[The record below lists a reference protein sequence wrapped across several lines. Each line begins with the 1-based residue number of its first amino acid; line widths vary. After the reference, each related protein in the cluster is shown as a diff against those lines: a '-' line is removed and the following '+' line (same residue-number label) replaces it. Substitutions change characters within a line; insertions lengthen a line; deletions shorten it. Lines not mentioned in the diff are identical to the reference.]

1 MMRLKSNN
9 PVLLVGSGVLA
20 GVLVTAIAFLV
31 ISHLPLKTW
40 DFSQTETAEP
50 RETSNRLQGKRSSTS
65 SIESGGAPRS
75 RLGGSIEETLRLD
88 NDFDQSVALYML
100 LSDANEEFV
109 LDLIDQAKDIKQ
121 LSERNEALS
130 IIFSRYAAIDPAGAF
145 LQAQEFQGTTRSR
158 LYGHVFRYWSKSDLE
173 SALASA
179 KLLNPTDRGAA
190 ARSIL
195 STRDDLSLD
204 RLYVLADELQN
215 RSYMNYL
222 ASEWWKARAQE
233 NPRSAWQDAIVS
245 TSGLGNR
252 SNTLSTV
259 AEVWWERE
267 GFYVLDEIN
276 DSSVS
281 KHNKN
286 RIFETVLF
294 HAAKTDLKGAIATAT
309 RLKMNPSSAFVS
321 GLFAKWA
328 EEDPMKVF
336 GLADSLDPRYVF
348 AAKHEAIQI
357 VARESPQKAVTLLA
371 QIGNS
376 AGARRAAGS
385 IAEAWAKTDPK
396 SALEWYVG
404 REIQPSDSVLQNIM
418 RRVIREDVDFAFETV
433 SAYQGDRGKLL
444 TNCFFDLMVN
454 SDEIA
459 ATDFLHKLSKDKRRG
474 PAIRIGVKLAL
485 TDFGQAMDLAKTLPE
500 SNREAYYE
508 QLIFAMSA
516 HHRFDLFESVEDL
529 PTPELQKYAAI
540 QLLTWNKA
548 EGLLTDQQVESL
560 RSRLDANQ
568 RKRVDSAVIIS
579 DLDFLTSSESR
590 N

>member
-1 MMRLKSNN
+1 MSNN
-9 PVLLVGSGVLA
+9 ALLLVGSGAIA
-20 GVLVTAIAFLV
+20 GVLVTAIAFMV
-31 ISHLPLKTW
+31 ISHVPLETRTRNVSK
-40 DFSQTETAEP
+40 TETAESW
-50 RETSNRLQGKRSSTS
+50 ETSSREQDKPYSTP
-65 SIESGGAPRS
+65 SIESREPSES
-75 RLGGSIEETLRLD
+75 RLNGSIAATLKSA
-88 NDFDQSVALYML
+88 NEFDQTVALYML
-100 LSDANEEFV
+100 LSDANEQSV

-121 LSERNEALS
+121 LSVRNEALS
-130 IIFSRYAAIDPAGAF
+130 IIFAKYATIDPAKAF
-145 LQAQEFQGTTRSR
+145 MQAQEFQGTTRIR
-158 LYGHVFRYWSKSDLE
+158 LYGHIFRYWSKSDLE

-179 KLLNPTDRGAA
+179 KFLNPTDRGAA

-222 ASEWWKARAQE
+222 ASERWKARAQE
-233 NPRSAWQDAIVS
+233 NPRSVWQDAIVS
-245 TSGLGNR
+245 TSGMGNR
-252 SNTLSTV
+252 SSTLSTI

-267 GFYVLDEIN
+267 GLYVLDEIN

-286 RIFETVLF
+286 RIFETVLY
-294 HAAKTDLKGAIATAT
+294 HAAKTDLEGAIATAT
-309 RLKMNPSSAFVS
+309 RLKMNPSSAFIS

-328 EEDPMKVF
+328 EEDPIRVF

-357 VARESPQKAVTLLA
+357 VARESPQQAVTLLA

-376 AGARRAAGS
+376 AGARRAARS

-404 REIQPSDSVLQNIM
+404 REIQPSDSALQTIM
-418 RRVIREDVDFAFETV
+418 SRLIGEDVDFAFETV
-433 SAYQGDRGKLL
+433 SAYQGDRGTLL
-444 TNCFFDLMVN
+444 TNSFFDLMVN
-454 SDEIA
+454 NDEIV
-459 ATDFLHKLSKDKRRG
+459 ATDFLHKLSEDKRRG

-485 TDFGQAMDLAKTLPE
+485 KDFGQAMDLAKTLPE

-508 QLIFAMSA
+508 RLIFAMSA

-579 DLDFLTSSESR
+579 DLDFIESR